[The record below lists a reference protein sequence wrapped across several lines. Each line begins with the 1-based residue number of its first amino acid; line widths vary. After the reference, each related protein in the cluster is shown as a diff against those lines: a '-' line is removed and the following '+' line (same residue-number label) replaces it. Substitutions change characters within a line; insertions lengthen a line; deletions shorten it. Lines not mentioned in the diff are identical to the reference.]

1 MNELGIARDR
11 LGNSPVDEHDDLSCY
26 RLTRSTSHYH
36 SFFSE
41 LARCGVKMLFYRFS
55 ESSFRGVASAFSNAQ
70 H

>member
-26 RLTRSTSHYH
+26 LLTRSTSHYH
-36 SFFSE
+36 SSFSE
-41 LARCGVKMLFYRFS
+41 LARRFIEMLLYRFS
-55 ESSFRGVASAFSNAQ
+55 ESSFRGVAGAFSNAE